1 MLCLSGFEL
10 YSRWVPLP
18 FHLPSVTLRKDDL
31 VKKHGTA
38 PLRAHHYTHKQKI
51 NTTMVCDWDL
61 QFKF

>member
-1 MLCLSGFEL
+1 MFKWFWTIFSLGAPAFSLAKRDSEERRPC
-10 YSRWVPLP
+10 
-18 FHLPSVTLRKDDL
+18 
-31 VKKHGTA
+31 KKHGTA